1 MATKKSS
8 KKSAGTKKSAK
19 KSGGATKNTA
29 KKKPARPG
37 GPRPG
42 QGNIPGPPPPGDP
55 PIILGGGGS
64 IRIFTD
70 KELKVLTG
78 PVDRPKPFT
87 ALTHPFA
94 YVYDDPGKHPV
105 NVNHLSDGVE
115 VPGHKH
121 SLDKDKDAIVIDDK

>member
-8 KKSAGTKKSAK
+8 KKSTK
-19 KSGGATKNTA
+19 KSGGATKNAA

-42 QGNIPGPPPPGDP
+42 QGEIPPTFPPPPGDP

-64 IRIFTD
+64 ILIFTD
-70 KELKVLTG
+70 KKLKVPTR
-78 PVDRPKPFT
+78 PVKRPKPFT
-87 ALTHPFA
+87 ALTHPYA
-94 YVYDDPGKHPV
+94 YIYDDPGKHPV
-105 NVNHLSDGVE
+105 NVIHLSDGVE

-121 SLDKDKDAIVIDDK
+121 PLNKDKDAIVIDDK